1 MHGAGMLHAEHHDPH
16 SFLSSCGLYSQ
27 WPKPKHLIGKPVRHP
42 STNYIR
48 NDNIKEIKTLVG
60 LADDKDWR
68 Q

>member
-1 MHGAGMLHAEHHDPH
+1 MHNSSKVQAECFSPLREIQM
-16 SFLSSCGLYSQ
+16 SV
-27 WPKPKHLIGKPVRHP
+27 PKTKYLIGKPVRYP

-60 LADDKDWR
+60 LVDDKDWR

>member
-1 MHGAGMLHAEHHDPH
+1 MRLH
-16 SFLSSCGLYSQ
+16 SQ
-27 WPKPKHLIGKPVRHP
+27 WPKPKHLIGKPHRQP

-60 LADDKDWR
+60 LVDDKNWR